1 MTKKA
6 HTNALNQ
13 PLRIINLGLQ
23 SFAVELEEAGVEV
36 LHVDWR
42 PPSGGDARL
51 LALLASLQDEA

>member
-1 MTKKA
+1 MAKA
-6 HTNALNQ
+6 NPLNQ
-13 PLRIINLGLQ
+13 PLRVINLGLH
-23 SFAVELEEAGVEV
+23 SFAVDLGEAGVEA

>member
-1 MTKKA
+1 MA
-6 HTNALNQ
+6 NANPLHR
-13 PLRIINLGLQ
+13 PLRVINLGLQ
-23 SFAVELEEAGVEV
+23 SFAVELEEADVEV

>member
-1 MTKKA
+1 MAKP
-6 HTNALNQ
+6 NPLSQ
-13 PLRIINLGLQ
+13 PPRVINIGLR

-51 LALLASLQDEA
+51 LALLAGLQDEA